1 MKRFLYDIFIILAVI
16 LVFNTILFLFA
27 ENYYY
32 SSYEKYP
39 DKKFNSFILSD
50 SHGERMGKYPA
61 KHSVFNFSAGGDSY
75 CDMKR
80 KLVFLLENGYNVD
93 KIYITVDDHTLSP
106 YKEKTNNLD
115 RSVIYTSAN
124 AYTNYYKYLKEK
136 YIKYYLPIFQP
147 KVFSL
152 FKSYSKAKLK
162 NICHTHKRLS
172 TKKTWRELS
181 EQERINRVKHRMKKQ
196 FSTNVKSTSLQNT
209 LLEII
214 SLCQKNEIELI
225 GIKFPLSNS
234 YIELLDSMSYG
245 ADQLFIS
252 KDLKVIDLKEVFV
265 DNPEYFANQ
274 DHINSKGSKIFTEIL
289 FKK

>member
-1 MKRFLYDIFIILAVI
+1 
-16 LVFNTILFLFA
+16 
-27 ENYYY
+27 
-32 SSYEKYP
+32 
-39 DKKFNSFILSD
+39 
-50 SHGERMGKYPA
+50 
-61 KHSVFNFSAGGDSY
+61 
-75 CDMKR
+75 
-80 KLVFLLENGYNVD
+80 
-93 KIYITVDDHTLSP
+93 
-106 YKEKTNNLD
+106 
-115 RSVIYTSAN
+115 
-124 AYTNYYKYLKEK
+124 
-136 YIKYYLPIFQP
+136 
-147 KVFSL
+147 
-152 FKSYSKAKLK
+152 
-162 NICHTHKRLS
+162 
-172 TKKTWRELS
+172 
-181 EQERINRVKHRMKKQ
+181 MKKQ

-289 FKK
+289 FEK